1 MATKANL
8 MGLGVN
14 AFQAQRFATDP
25 TLVFASGASTAS
37 ATAIGGSQYLTVVT
51 TTSAAGSGIALP
63 QVGTDNGALL
73 GDDFIINNQV
83 ASSITVF
90 GPAGTTLSIAGV
102 NNSLSTGVGLSTH
115 KSITA
120 YPITTSSWMG
130 ITS

>member
-120 YPITTSSWMG
+120 
-130 ITS
+130 